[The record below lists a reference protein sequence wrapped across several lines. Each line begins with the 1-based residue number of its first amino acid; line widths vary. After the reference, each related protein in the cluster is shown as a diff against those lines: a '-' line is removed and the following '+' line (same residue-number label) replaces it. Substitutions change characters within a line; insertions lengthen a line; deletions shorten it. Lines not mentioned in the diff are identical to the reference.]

1 MGQWS
6 FITNHARVLLLLA
19 GDPDARLRDLAA
31 ALDITERT
39 AFGIVTD
46 LVEAGY
52 LIKQRGGRRN
62 RYHIQEHLPLPD
74 PIGRERTIGEV
85 LELLA
90 ARHVSSTES
99 NDPNPPTPSPSQPLR
114 DGRKDHLM
122 LTTTGRK
129 TIINP
134 PSPPSTPRLRL
145 GSPTARH
152 TLLDGGW
159 WPRSVDPVAELPGL
173 VLAIEHL
180 HGPVTQL
187 ILHADDWD
195 RQPHR
200 IGMAGRVL
208 RLAYFTSQP
217 AGLLT
222 ALCGRNGNQVDLLIV
237 PPGTDHDTADA
248 AMALAATADNQ
259 VHAQHIVGTVRARD
273 SPEATSRAAGDWE
286 SEGGRLAS

>member
-1 MGQWS
+1 M
-6 FITNHARVLLLLA
+6 F
-19 GDPDARLRDLAA
+19 D
-31 ALDITERT
+31 
-39 AFGIVTD
+39 
-46 LVEAGY
+46 
-52 LIKQRGGRRN
+52 
-62 RYHIQEHLPLPD
+62 
-74 PIGRERTIGEV
+74 
-85 LELLA
+85 
-90 ARHVSSTES
+90 
-99 NDPNPPTPSPSQPLR
+99 
-114 DGRKDHLM
+114 
-122 LTTTGRK
+122 TTGRK
-129 TIINP
+129 TIIYP

-145 GSPTARH
+145 GSSTSRR

-187 ILHADDWD
+187 VLHADDWD
-195 RQPHR
+195 GQPHR

-217 AGLLT
+217 PGLVT

-273 SPEATSRAAGDWE
+273 SPQTTSRAEGDWE

>member
-1 MGQWS
+1 M
-6 FITNHARVLLLLA
+6 F
-19 GDPDARLRDLAA
+19 D
-31 ALDITERT
+31 
-39 AFGIVTD
+39 
-46 LVEAGY
+46 
-52 LIKQRGGRRN
+52 
-62 RYHIQEHLPLPD
+62 
-74 PIGRERTIGEV
+74 
-85 LELLA
+85 
-90 ARHVSSTES
+90 
-99 NDPNPPTPSPSQPLR
+99 
-114 DGRKDHLM
+114 
-122 LTTTGRK
+122 TTGRK
-129 TIINP
+129 TIIYP

-145 GSPTARH
+145 GSSTSRR

-159 WPRSVDPVAELPGL
+159 WPRSDDPVAELPGL

-195 RQPHR
+195 GQPHR

-217 AGLLT
+217 PGLVT

-248 AMALAATADNQ
+248 AMALAATADNR
-259 VHAQHIVGTVRARD
+259 VHAQHIVNTVRARD
-273 SPEATSRAAGDWE
+273 SPQTTRAEGDPE

>member
-1 MGQWS
+1 M
-6 FITNHARVLLLLA
+6 F
-19 GDPDARLRDLAA
+19 D
-31 ALDITERT
+31 
-39 AFGIVTD
+39 
-46 LVEAGY
+46 
-52 LIKQRGGRRN
+52 
-62 RYHIQEHLPLPD
+62 
-74 PIGRERTIGEV
+74 
-85 LELLA
+85 
-90 ARHVSSTES
+90 
-99 NDPNPPTPSPSQPLR
+99 
-114 DGRKDHLM
+114 
-122 LTTTGRK
+122 TTGRK
-129 TIINP
+129 TIIYP

-145 GSPTARH
+145 GSSTSRR

-159 WPRSVDPVAELPGL
+159 WPRSDDPVAELPGL

-195 RQPHR
+195 GRPHR

-217 AGLLT
+217 PGLVT

-248 AMALAATADNQ
+248 AMALAATPDNR
-259 VHAQHIVGTVRARD
+259 VHAHHIVGTVRARD
-273 SPEATSRAAGDWE
+273 SPQTTSRAAADWE